1 MRTTFRNWLRLGYPQ
16 FNQASLTNSQGVG
29 VIVCQCR
36 VVTDRAVEAALADG
50 ARSVSAVCRTTGAAQ
65 DCGSCIFT
73 VKALVCQHR
82 DHERALLEVDGAAS

>member
-1 MRTTFRNWLRLGYPQ
+1 MRTTFRVWRCLGYPQ
-16 FNQASLTNSQGVG
+16 FSQASLTNSQGVG

-36 VVTDRAVEAALADG
+36 VVTDRAVDAALADG

-73 VKALVCQHR
+73 VKALVCQHQA
-82 DHERALLEVDGAAS
+82 HERALLEVDGAAS